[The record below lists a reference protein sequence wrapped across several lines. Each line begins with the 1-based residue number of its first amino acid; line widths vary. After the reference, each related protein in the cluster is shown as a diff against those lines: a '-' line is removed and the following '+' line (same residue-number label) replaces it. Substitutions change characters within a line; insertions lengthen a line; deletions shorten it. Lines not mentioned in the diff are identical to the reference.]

1 MTTICICYK
10 VKPVL
15 GTGSETVPQSPA
27 PVSDLQAGAGT
38 FAELPPSQEKV
49 SEVTHTMTHVS
60 RRDRRRAAR
69 KSLAAANAASAGRA
83 TAAVLAASGLVISSG
98 VAANAADD
106 TTDGRDSSTVQLNT
120 SQLTVE
126 RASHPTVE
134 AVTASDDTELT
145 FDRPAVSSE
154 ASPERVAAEEA
165 AAEQESA
172 AEQAAAEQAE
182 RDAEAERA
190 AEAQAQQ
197 NADAQQAQQEQ
208 AQQEQAQPAQQE
220 QAQPAQQE
228 QAQPAQQQSQPT
240 PQADSN
246 SGASPAGGADQQPAS
261 SSGGRSGVVGAAYGL
276 IGIPWSQMDCSAMV
290 QSAYASAGISVPRD
304 TYGQMTLPRVSSPA
318 PGDIVISNGGGHAA
332 IYIGNGQVISSTSSQ
347 GIRVHGLHEGWHNVN
362 SYHRPG

>member
-10 VKPVL
+10 VESVL

-69 KSLAAANAASAGRA
+69 KGLAAANAASAGRA
-83 TAAVLAASGLVISSG
+83 TAAVLAASGLVISTG
-98 VAANAADD
+98 VAANAAEDSA
-106 TTDGRDSSTVQLNT
+106 DGRDSSTVQLNT

-134 AVTASDDTELT
+134 AVTASNDTELT

-197 NADAQQAQQEQ
+197 NAEAQQDQV
-208 AQQEQAQPAQQE
+208 QPPQQE

-246 SGASPAGGADQQPAS
+246 SGASPAGGADQQQAS

>member
-1 MTTICICYK
+1 
-10 VKPVL
+10 
-15 GTGSETVPQSPA
+15 
-27 PVSDLQAGAGT
+27 
-38 FAELPPSQEKV
+38 
-49 SEVTHTMTHVS
+49 MTHVS

-83 TAAVLAASGLVISSG
+83 TAAVLAASGLVISTG

-134 AVTASDDTELT
+134 AVTASNDTELT

-197 NADAQQAQQEQ
+197 NADAQQAQP
-208 AQQEQAQPAQQE
+208 AQQEQAQQE

-246 SGASPAGGADQQPAS
+246 SGASAAGGADQQPAS

-290 QSAYASAGISVPRD
+290 QNAYASAGISVPRD

-347 GIRVHGLHEGWHNVN
+347 GIRVHGLHEAWHNVN

>member
-1 MTTICICYK
+1 M
-10 VKPVL
+10 L

-83 TAAVLAASGLVISSG
+83 TAAVLAASGLVISTG

-134 AVTASDDTELT
+134 AVTASNATELT

-220 QAQPAQQE
+220 QAQPAQQ
-228 QAQPAQQQSQPT
+228 QSQPS
-240 PQADSN
+240 QQSN
-246 SGASPAGGADQQPAS
+246 SANGASTAGGADQQPAS